1 MGKLREPAKCLSP
14 VFKEIWLILT
24 FNIFWCIVCTWM
36 SHSQQKNSG
45 SIFVQ
50 VHSSVPVHFLFFTH
64 LQHLYLMKCILF
76 HWRWW
81 ISVADQVSLESVGL
95 IAISL
100 SRLPTLMH
108 HHHLLYP
115 VWQQFY
121 WSISLSTVFLLL
133 GVQVSLYNVEYA
145 RQGKKPKE
153 IYDPTLLYAY
163 LGLISAAWLFWFTHS
178 ELINPQARH
187 QKTNRLQL
195 NNWKHN
201 TKKAEGYYDFI
212 WCLQSNISKS
222 LR

>member
-1 MGKLREPAKCLSP
+1 MEKLREPAKCLSP

-24 FNIFWCIVCTWM
+24 FNIFWCIVCAWM
-36 SHSQQKNSG
+36 SHSQQKNIG

-76 HWRWW
+76 HRRWR
-81 ISVADQVSLESVGL
+81 ISVADQVSLETVGL

-153 IYDPTLLYAY
+153 IYDPTLLYAC
-163 LGLISAAWLFWFTHS
+163 LGFILCSLIVFGLLT
-178 ELINPQARH
+178 
-187 QKTNRLQL
+187 L
-195 NNWKHN
+195 NLSTLKQGTKRQIVCSLTTEN
-201 TKKAEGYYDFI
+201 TTQRKLKDVMISYDAYKAI
-212 WCLQSNISKS
+212 
-222 LR
+222 

>member
-24 FNIFWCIVCTWM
+24 FNIFWCIVCAWM
-36 SHSQQKNSG
+36 SHSQQKNIG

-50 VHSSVPVHFLFFTH
+50 VHSSEPVHFLFFTH

-76 HWRWW
+76 HRRWR
-81 ISVADQVSLESVGL
+81 ISVADQVSLETVGL

-145 RQGKKPKE
+145 RQGKKTQGDLWPHSTLCMFGFYTMQLDCFGLLTLNLSTLKQGTKRQIVCSLTTE
-153 IYDPTLLYAY
+153 NTTQRKLKDVMISYDAY
-163 LGLISAAWLFWFTHS
+163 
-178 ELINPQARH
+178 
-187 QKTNRLQL
+187 
-195 NNWKHN
+195 
-201 TKKAEGYYDFI
+201 KAI
-212 WCLQSNISKS
+212 
-222 LR
+222 

>member
-1 MGKLREPAKCLSP
+1 MICAIIEKLREPAKCLSP

-24 FNIFWCIVCTWM
+24 FNIFWCIVCAWM
-36 SHSQQKNSG
+36 SHSQQKNIG

-76 HWRWW
+76 HWRWR
-81 ISVADQVSLESVGL
+81 ISVADQVSLETVGL

-153 IYDPTLLYAY
+153 IYDPTLLYAC
-163 LGLISAAWLFWFTHS
+163 LGFILCSLIVLVYSLWTYQPSSKAPKDKSFAA
-178 ELINPQARH
+178 
-187 QKTNRLQL
+187 
-195 NNWKHN
+195 
-201 TKKAEGYYDFI
+201 
-212 WCLQSNISKS
+212 
-222 LR
+222 